1 MNTHVVVSRRVHN
14 IRNRAR
20 KVITNVIREIG
31 QLIIG
36 SSKRLITPRVQ
47 NDPAVDFSDRTV
59 FYENVQKSTR
69 MNIFS
74 NTAC

>member
-1 MNTHVVVSRRVHN
+1 MNTHVVVSCRIHN
-14 IRNRAR
+14 VRNRTR

-31 QLIIG
+31 QLIIR
-36 SSKRLITPRVQ
+36 SSKRLIAPRVQ
-47 NDPAVDFSDRTV
+47 NYPAVDFSDRTV

-69 MNIFS
+69 MNVFS